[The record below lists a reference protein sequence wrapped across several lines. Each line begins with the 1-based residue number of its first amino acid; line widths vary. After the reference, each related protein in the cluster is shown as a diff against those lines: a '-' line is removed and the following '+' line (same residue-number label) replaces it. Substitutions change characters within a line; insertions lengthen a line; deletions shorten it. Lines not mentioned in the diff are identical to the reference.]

1 MKILNKEFISKI
13 TVKIRYKLVFKI
25 IKYITPNFSYK
36 LDSILLGNQ
45 ISLGNIQRIISQT
58 PRPAIKLMKTYFKKK
73 GLIGVEIGVKKGY
86 NAKSILKELN
96 ISKLYLIDI
105 WNDYNEFG
113 IKNSTNEYYEIVLK
127 KFEKNKKVEIIRDF
141 SEIVVKN
148 IENNSLD
155 FIYIDGNHEYKYVY
169 KDIDLWFEKVRN
181 FGIIAGHDILN
192 IKDVFKAVRDYCL
205 KHQIKFNISAP
216 DWYFIKNLNKNF
228 SLIK

>member
-25 IKYITPNFSYK
+25 IKYITPNLSYK
-36 LDSILLGNQ
+36 LDSILLGSQ
-45 ISLGNIQRIISQT
+45 ISLGNIQKIISQT
-58 PRPAIKLMKTYFKKK
+58 PRPAIRLIKTHFKQKR
-73 GLIGVEIGVKKGY
+73 LIGVEIGVRKGN

-96 ISKLYLIDI
+96 ILKLYLVDI

-113 IKNSTNEYYEIVLK
+113 IKNSTNKYYKIVLK
-127 KFEKNKKVEIIRDF
+127 RFEKDKRVEIIRGF

-155 FIYIDGNHEYKYVY
+155 FIYIDGNHEYEYVY
-169 KDIDLWFEKVRN
+169 KDIDLWFEKLKD

-192 IKDVFKAVRDYCL
+192 IKDVFKAVRDWSI
-205 KHQIKFNISAP
+205 KHQIKFNISVP
-216 DWYFIKNLNKNF
+216 DWYIIK
-228 SLIK
+228 I